1 MTRLTLL
8 FLALTA
14 LFLSACSDDDD
25 PLAPRLEVPETYS
38 FERDGASTVDY
49 SGQTTRIAMAEE
61 LTAAMLNPD
70 NTGEELLAMF
80 RNATPSGGDVDPFTD
95 PALNASDKSIAS
107 KTAASYD
114 YFFADASTSALVRAD
129 FEGWLT
135 AQAEEVFPRWNEL
148 AAAGQAGQI
157 ANGTRARYVNAAGL
171 EYNQVFAKSLIG
183 ALMLD
188 QTLNNYLSTGVL
200 DAADN
205 RATNDAGTPED
216 GQSYTTME
224 HKWDEAYGYVFG
236 AAQDGTDPLAT
247 LGDDDSFLNE
257 YVARVDQDPDYTGI
271 ADDIFQAFL
280 RGRAAIVAGDYAERD
295 AQVESLRAD
304 LSRVPA
310 VRGIFYLM
318 RGAESLE
325 NDGPAAA
332 FHALSEAYGFV
343 YSLQFTRNPA
353 TDAPY
358 LNRTEVMDILDALV
372 LNNDN
377 GLWTVT
383 PAAIRTQAGR
393 IADAFGLTLA
403 EAAE

>member
-1 MTRLTLL
+1 MTRLTLVLLLPFAFL
-8 FLALTA
+8 F
-14 LFLSACSDDDD
+14 SACSDDDD
-25 PLAPRLEVPETYS
+25 PIAPRLEVPDTYA
-38 FERDGASTVDY
+38 FDRAGVSTVDY
-49 SGQTTRIAMAEE
+49 SGQATRIAMAEE

-70 NTGEELLAMF
+70 NTGDDLLAMF
-80 RNATPSGGDVDPFTD
+80 RNAMPSGGDVDPFTD
-95 PALNASDKSIAS
+95 PALNASDKSIAG

-135 AQAEEVFPRWNEL
+135 AQAAEVFPRWNEL
-148 AAAGQAGQI
+148 AAAGAAGQI
-157 ANGTRARYVNAAGL
+157 PNGTRARYVSGAGL

-205 RATNDAGTPED
+205 RATNDAGSPED
-216 GQSYTTME
+216 GKVYTTME

-236 AAQDGTDPLAT
+236 AAQDGADPLTT

-271 ADDIFQAFL
+271 ADAIFRAFV

-358 LNRTEVMDILDALV
+358 LDRAEVMEILDALV
-372 LNNDN
+372 ANNAN

-383 PAAIRTQAGR
+383 PAVLRAQAGR

-403 EAAE
+403 QAAE